1 MRAMPLHE
9 QSSLV
14 LVLTG
19 STGVAMRGRTLAQ
32 LACNLGAEIP
42 SRPSSPSAF
51 AVL

>member
-1 MRAMPLHE
+1 MK
-9 QSSLV
+9 SGIT

-19 STGVAMRGRTLAQ
+19 PAGIAMRGRTLAQ

-42 SRPSSPSAF
+42 SEPLSPSAF